1 MSQDY
6 PLNNK
11 ELKQNA
17 FMVDVYITSV
27 SEESITN
34 QLPDIPDDLIK
45 STAGAVR
52 TLGRVFKKKVRIE
65 KRLFMFLTIRTEY
78 TPK

>member
-1 MSQDY
+1 MKSSAIK
-6 PLNNK
+6 NK
-11 ELKQNA
+11 TE
-17 FMVDVYITSV
+17 FVVFYVYISSV

-52 TLGRVFKKKVRIE
+52 TLGRVFKKKVSNGMKNI
-65 KRLFMFLTIRTEY
+65 Y
-78 TPK
+78 SSC